1 MFKYADDLPTPNV
14 SANYSTAHVAVIR
27 VAQTVIAGLLIL
39 MVVGCNVG
47 PNYKRPAATTPQSYR
62 GALAPEIAPVTQ
74 TESSLG
80 DQQWSA
86 IFQDPVLQK
95 LVTEALQN
103 NFDLRVAAERVL
115 EAQAQVGITRSQ
127 QLPSVSASG
136 GYSAL
141 QLPSGLAGKNSDG
154 TQRNSLINGGGFSAS
169 AAWNFDFW
177 GMYRR
182 QTEAA
187 RAELLASRWAQK
199 ATRTALVQDVA
210 QAYFQL
216 RSLDAQLEITKNTIK
231 ARQDSLQLTQ
241 TLEKYGAGSLADTRQ
256 AEELLHAAQ
265 ANLPEL
271 RRQIAVQE
279 NTISILLGH
288 NPEEIARG
296 LDVADQP
303 HPQEVP
309 VGVPSQLLER
319 RPDIQR
325 SEATLIAANARI
337 GVARAQYFPNISL
350 TSLGGSSSNQ
360 LQSIFAGKNAYW
372 YAAGSLSEPIFD
384 GGRIRSNYHLS
395 QAQEQEMLLEYQKT
409 ILNAL
414 KDVSNSLVSYK
425 ETRERR
431 EQQTALVTSATDAV
445 RLAKLRYSGGN
456 TSYLE
461 VLTTDTNLY
470 DAQLQL
476 VQTQEQEAASLVQ
489 LYAALG
495 GGWQ

>member
-1 MFKYADDLPTPNV
+1 MSKYADSYPIHNIATDH
-14 SANYSTAHVAVIR
+14 SAHTASAKLAHAVI
-27 VAQTVIAGLLIL
+27 VALFALTAI
-39 MVVGCNVG
+39 GCNVG
-47 PNYKRPAATTPQSYR
+47 PNYKRPAASTPQSYR
-62 GALAPEIAPVTQ
+62 EALAPGIAPPTQ
-74 TESSLG
+74 SEPSLG
-80 DQQWSA
+80 DRQWSSV
-86 IFQDPVLQK
+86 FQDSVLQR
-95 LVTEALQN
+95 LVAEALQN
-103 NFDLRVAAERVL
+103 NLDLRMAAQRVL
-115 EAQAQVGITRSQ
+115 EAQAQVGITRADQ
-127 QLPSVSASG
+127 FPSLNAG
-136 GYSAL
+136 GSYSAL
-141 QLPSGLAGKNSDG
+141 QIPSGLAGKNSDG
-154 TQRNSLINGGGFSAS
+154 TPANSFIRGGGFSAS
-169 AAWNFDFW
+169 AAWNLDFW
-177 GMYRR
+177 GLYRR

-187 RAELLASRWAQK
+187 RAELLSSKWAQRETR
-199 ATRTALVQDVA
+199 ATLVQQVA

-216 RSLDAQLEITKNTIK
+216 RSLDAQLEITKSTIK

-241 TLEKYGAGSLADTRQ
+241 SLEKYGAGSLADTRQ
-256 AEELLHAAQ
+256 AEELLHAAE

-288 NPEEIARG
+288 NPEGIDRG
-296 LDVADQP
+296 ISVADQP

-309 VGVPSQLLER
+309 TGVPSQLLER

-325 SEATLIAANARI
+325 AEATLIAANARI
-337 GVARAQYFPNISL
+337 GVAKAQFFPNISL
-350 TSLGGSSSNQ
+350 TSMGGSASNQ
-360 LQSIFAGKNAYW
+360 LNSIFSGKNAYW

-395 QAQEQEMLLEYQKT
+395 QAQEQEMLLEYRKT

-414 KDVSNSLVSYK
+414 KDVSDSLVSYK

-431 EQQTALVTSATDAV
+431 ERQTALVLSAADAV

-476 VQTQEQEAASLVQ
+476 AQAQEQEAESLVE
-489 LYAALG
+489 LYVALG